1 MPYVLCIRLYPK
13 VSEHRSK
20 MAQIQ
25 DVHCCRAYNGRLQ
38 KTTRYLLTMMDEW
51 ELLHIH
57 VETLHRVKIISLMH
71 VH

>member
-1 MPYVLCIRLYPK
+1 
-13 VSEHRSK
+13 

-25 DVHCCRAYNGRLQ
+25 DVHCCRAYNGRLW
-38 KTTRYLLTMMDEW
+38 KTTKYLLIMMNEW

-57 VETLHRVKIISLMH
+57 VETLHQVKIISLMH